1 MINLHASLIGSNQR
15 PEILDGMVFKR
26 SFFITLGIVSL
37 LVLAFGA
44 GYFFR
49 DYRSSALERF
59 TIFASAYEILQK
71 NGLKEI
77 PTDGPDI
84 EYGMIRGMLEAYG
97 DPYTIFVEPTRHEL
111 DTNALQG
118 SYGGIGVELMQD
130 SEGRWLLY
138 PYPDSP
144 AARAGVLEGDWLVAV
159 DGTQILPETSA
170 EELQSAIRGPVGRR
184 IRLTIAHLL
193 DTSPVEI
200 SIRREEIAIPS
211 LTWRLD
217 SDDPR
222 VGIIDINLIAAST
235 TKEIQDAV
243 EDLQNRK
250 AAYFVLDLR
259 SNPGGL
265 LTAGVD
271 IARLFL
277 KDGVIIQQQYRGRD
291 VETFRVERPGPLS
304 DIPLA
309 VLIDGSSASAA
320 EIIAGALQA
329 HNRAIL
335 VGSPSFGKDTIQLVF
350 NLPDDSSLHVT
361 AAQWWIPNLEYSL
374 SENGLQPDIL
384 VTPPSVDS
392 SPGQDDVLQAAVTA
406 LTQEN

>member
-1 MINLHASLIGSNQR
+1 
-15 PEILDGMVFKR
+15 MVFKR

-118 SYGGIGVELMQD
+118 SYGGIGVDLMQD

-184 IRLTIAHLL
+184 IRLTIAHLP

-222 VGIIDINLIAAST
+222 VGIIDIN
-235 TKEIQDAV
+235 
-243 EDLQNRK
+243 
-250 AAYFVLDLR
+250 
-259 SNPGGL
+259 
-265 LTAGVD
+265 
-271 IARLFL
+271 
-277 KDGVIIQQQYRGRD
+277 
-291 VETFRVERPGPLS
+291 
-304 DIPLA
+304 
-309 VLIDGSSASAA
+309 
-320 EIIAGALQA
+320 
-329 HNRAIL
+329 
-335 VGSPSFGKDTIQLVF
+335 
-350 NLPDDSSLHVT
+350 
-361 AAQWWIPNLEYSL
+361 
-374 SENGLQPDIL
+374 
-384 VTPPSVDS
+384 
-392 SPGQDDVLQAAVTA
+392 
-406 LTQEN
+406 